1 MLLCSQG
8 AGCVGLFVCFFFFFS
23 SRRRHTRCREVSWAR
38 RCVQE
43 TGTWVLEKIDANFSG
58 KYDFF
63 YLPIDFQNN
72 CNMGYAF
79 INFVNP
85 LYILPFYEE
94 YSGKRWEKFNSEK
107 ICQLTYG
114 RIQGKPA
121 LEQHFHSSSVMK
133 ENVKVRPLLFD
144 IPKPS
149 DAELHDYEQE
159 LRKQVTPDKLKK
171 LQDQCLPSKQ
181 LLLLFHLSL
190 LRF

>member
-43 TGTWVLEKIDANFSG
+43 T
-58 KYDFF
+58 
-63 YLPIDFQNN
+63 
-72 CNMGYAF
+72 GYAF